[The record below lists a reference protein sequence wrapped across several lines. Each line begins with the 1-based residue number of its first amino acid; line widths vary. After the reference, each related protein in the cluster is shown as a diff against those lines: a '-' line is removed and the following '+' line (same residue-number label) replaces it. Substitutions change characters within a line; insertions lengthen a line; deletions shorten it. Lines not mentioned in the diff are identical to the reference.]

1 MAANNNI
8 SGVLWMG
15 GAVLS
20 FSAMALGVRELLARM
35 GPFEVL
41 FWRSAVML
49 LIVLALLG
57 ACDREGPA
65 ERAGEKIDRAAEDVR
80 DAVKGK

>member
-1 MAANNNI
+1 ML
-8 SGVLWMG
+8 GRECLRRLTYVKPRRVG
-15 GAVLS
+15 GES
-20 FSAMALGVRELLARM
+20 TAMKPFYFALV
-35 GPFEVL
+35 
-41 FWRSAVML
+41 
-49 LIVLALLG
+49 VLALLG